1 MLTEALFYNSPN
13 WKYPK
18 CTSPVEWLNFDIDMQ
33 QSITQQKKKK
43 KGTTATCISLSKGKQ
58 KINIHEFIYI

>member
-33 QSITQQKKKK
+33 QSITQRKKKK
-43 KGTTATCISLSKGKQ
+43 KRNYSYMHKFEQREAKNKYT
-58 KINIHEFIYI
+58 